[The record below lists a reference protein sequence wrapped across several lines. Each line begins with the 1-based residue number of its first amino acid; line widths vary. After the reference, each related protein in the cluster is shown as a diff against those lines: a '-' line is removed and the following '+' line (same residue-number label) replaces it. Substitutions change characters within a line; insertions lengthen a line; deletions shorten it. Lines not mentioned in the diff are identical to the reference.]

1 MSAPQVLLVDD
12 DDASRFTLA
21 ALLEDAGVVV
31 REIATLEEARAAI
44 PEEPDCLLVLADYH
58 LDEGLGV
65 DLLPLVRQHMP
76 RARFVLVSGDV
87 EAGSLP
93 GIDGVL
99 RKGDDPRV
107 AIARVQAWVSAPS
120 DAG

>member
-1 MSAPQVLLVDD
+1 MSAVLLVDD

-21 ALLEDAGVVV
+21 ALLEDAGITV
-31 REIATLEEARAAI
+31 REVATLEEARAAI
-44 PEEPDCLLVLADYH
+44 PEEPGCTLVLADYH

-65 DLLPLVRQHMP
+65 DLIPLVRQHMP
-76 RARFVLVSGDV
+76 GARFVVVSGDD

-93 GIDGVL
+93 GVDGLL

-107 AIARVQAWVSAPS
+107 AIARVAEWLAK
-120 DAG
+120 

>member
-1 MSAPQVLLVDD
+1 VSSVLLIDD

-21 ALLEDAGVVV
+21 ALLEDAGISV
-31 REIATLEEARAAI
+31 REAATLEEGRAAI
-44 PEEPDCLLVLADYH
+44 PEEPGCALVLADYH

-65 DLLPLVRQHMP
+65 DLLPLVREHMP
-76 RARFVLVSGDV
+76 GARFVLVSGDA

-93 GIDGVL
+93 GVDAVL

-107 AIARVQAWVSAPS
+107 AIARVKQWL
-120 DAG
+120 GR

>member
-1 MSAPQVLLVDD
+1 VSAGVLLVDD

-21 ALLEDAGVVV
+21 ALLEDAGITV
-31 REIATLEEARAAI
+31 REAATLEEAQAAI
-44 PEEPDCLLVLADYH
+44 PEEAGCLLVLADYH

-65 DLLPLVRQHMP
+65 DLIPLVREHMP
-76 RARFVLVSGDV
+76 GARFVIVSGDA

-93 GIDGVL
+93 GVDGVL

-107 AIARVQAWVSAPS
+107 AIARVKEWLAR
-120 DAG
+120 